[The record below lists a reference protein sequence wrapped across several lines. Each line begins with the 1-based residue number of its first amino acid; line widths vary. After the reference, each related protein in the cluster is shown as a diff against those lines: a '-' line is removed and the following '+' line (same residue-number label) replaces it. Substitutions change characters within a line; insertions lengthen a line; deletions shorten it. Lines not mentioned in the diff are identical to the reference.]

1 MVLPIGG
8 LRVAVQYVIVLV
20 MTDSSITPNRSGGL
34 PEVAGDFPAILQR
47 AGAAAC
53 FAADEFF
60 SAMISNAH
68 TRRAYARAV
77 SQFLS
82 WCEEHGIELR
92 QVTPGLAGR
101 FFNSLPGSTAT
112 KNQALAALRHFFDA
126 LVTRHAIVLN
136 PFHSVRGLKH
146 EVLHGKTQELT
157 IPQARTL
164 IASLDT
170 TRVVCI
176 RDRALLG
183 TMITTGARVGAV
195 CRLRLGD
202 LRDQGDYRVLRFTE
216 KGGKERDIPVRYDL
230 DEWIAAYMQAAGIT
244 EDPPTSPLWRAG
256 ITRVGPLSD
265 RPLTP
270 AGVRQLLKRRLRAA
284 GLPETLTPHSFRV
297 MVVTDLLSQNV
308 PVEEVQYLVGH
319 SHPSTTQLYDRRKRR
334 VTRNIVERISF

>member
-1 MVLPIGG
+1 
-8 LRVAVQYVIVLV
+8 
-20 MTDSSITPNRSGGL
+20 
-34 PEVAGDFPAILQR
+34 
-47 AGAAAC
+47 
-53 FAADEFF
+53 
-60 SAMISNAH
+60 MISNAH

-82 WCEEHGIELR
+82 WCEEHGLELR

-126 LVTRHAIVLN
+126 LVTRHAVVLN

-202 LRDQGDYRVLRFTE
+202 LRDQGDYRVLAVYRE
-216 KGGKERDIPVRYDL
+216 GREGAGHPRDDTIL
-230 DEWIAAYMQAAGIT
+230 TSG
-244 EDPPTSPLWRAG
+244 SPLTCR
-256 ITRVGPLSD
+256 
-265 RPLTP
+265 RP
-270 AGVRQLLKRRLRAA
+270 
-284 GLPETLTPHSFRV
+284 GLPRTPRHRHSGGPA
-297 MVVTDLLSQNV
+297 S
-308 PVEEVQYLVGH
+308 PAW
-319 SHPSTTQLYDRRKRR
+319 DRSP
-334 VTRNIVERISF
+334 TAP